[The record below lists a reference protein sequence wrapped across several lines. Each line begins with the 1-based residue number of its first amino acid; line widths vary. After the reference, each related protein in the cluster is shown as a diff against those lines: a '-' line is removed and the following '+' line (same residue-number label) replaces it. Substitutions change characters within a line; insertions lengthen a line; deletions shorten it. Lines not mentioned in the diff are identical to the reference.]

1 MLKIVGEMYF
11 YTRVWIKLGFRFPP
25 GPPLS
30 KDVAKIMFLTAIY
43 VNFLW
48 NLLTAI
54 IVNFNLYWSSHCYG
68 GGIQWEGKMIAFRIN
83 ICILGF
89 TTTSRPYRHGH
100 FSWGRQLGN
109 PVISWNG
116 GAYRPCLF
124 FFAVCDT
131 PEFISLV
138 FISRK
143 IGNCAGHELM
153 PR

>member
-1 MLKIVGEMYF
+1 MCKVVGEMYF

-30 KDVAKIMFLTAIY
+30 KDVAKIMFLKAIY

-124 FFAVCDT
+124 FWPFVT
-131 PEFISLV
+131 HLSLSAWV
-138 FISRK
+138 IVHFLLGSVHLYDKSID
-143 IGNCAGHELM
+143 
-153 PR
+153 